1 MENNFYLEER
11 FKLALELNYT
21 LEELAK
27 VDRQLKFLKYDNT
40 RLILDNIDNK
50 KKLPNIKKPWNEI
63 KSENELLLKKSQE
76 IDDNIN
82 ALKKQLNGNFED

>member
-27 VDRQLKFLKYDNT
+27 VDRQLKFLKYDKT
-40 RLILDNIDNK
+40 RLILDNIDT
-50 KKLPNIKKPWNEI
+50 LIYHLI
-63 KSENELLLKKSQE
+63 
-76 IDDNIN
+76 I
-82 ALKKQLNGNFED
+82 